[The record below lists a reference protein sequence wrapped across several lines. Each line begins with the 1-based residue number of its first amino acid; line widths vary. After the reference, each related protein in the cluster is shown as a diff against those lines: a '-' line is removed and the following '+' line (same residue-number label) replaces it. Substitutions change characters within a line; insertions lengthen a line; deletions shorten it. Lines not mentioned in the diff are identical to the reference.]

1 MARMPQ
7 LRQSDVPR
15 QAESV
20 LMGIMRFPL
29 LRSDRSTPPA
39 QAIIQTSTLKVRD
52 TTPDQT
58 LSHLMPI
65 APEKQR
71 AGSHLYTPTADQIV
85 MGLAHA
91 TKVRDHLAAAH
102 INLHGQ
108 QSLMALDRCKVVL
121 ARHFAKRTAIQTDH
135 HQQGAASLECQ
146 VQFLRQGCW
155 HWQGRWRCARR
166 PRCHGQRAG
175 GRLRSSAGITWARYV
190 R

>member
-1 MARMPQ
+1 MLQ

-52 TTPDQT
+52 TTPDRT

-102 INLHGQ
+102 INLHDQ
-108 QSLMALDRCKVVL
+108 QSLLALDRCKVVL
-121 ARHFAKRTAIQTDH
+121 ARHFSKGTAIQTDH
-135 HQQGAASLECQ
+135 HQQGVALLECQ
-146 VQFLRQGCW
+146 VQFLRQGC
-155 HWQGRWRCARR
+155 
-166 PRCHGQRAG
+166 
-175 GRLRSSAGITWARYV
+175 
-190 R
+190 